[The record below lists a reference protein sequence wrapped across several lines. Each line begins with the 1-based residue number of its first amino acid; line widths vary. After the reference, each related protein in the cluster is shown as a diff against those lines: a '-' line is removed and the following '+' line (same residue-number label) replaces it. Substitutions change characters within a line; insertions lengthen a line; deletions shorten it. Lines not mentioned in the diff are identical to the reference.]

1 MKRSRK
7 AQIKELLQRKE
18 SCRWDIAEIHS
29 SDMDPD
35 MKALYLNDEQYEKT
49 KSEYTLGQI
58 GMCEELR
65 DELVIVLKFLK

>member
-1 MKRSRK
+1 MATPIHKETVQMMIQTLENKMKF
-7 AQIKELLQRKE
+7 
-18 SCRWDIAEIHS
+18 
-29 SDMDPD
+29 
-35 MKALYLNDEQYEKT
+35 YDEQYEKT

>member
-1 MKRSRK
+1 MMIQTLENKMKF
-7 AQIKELLQRKE
+7 
-18 SCRWDIAEIHS
+18 
-29 SDMDPD
+29 
-35 MKALYLNDEQYEKT
+35 YDEQYEKT